1 MLSPGS
7 QAAAMDIAEVA
18 MNATG
23 FMAAATIEVLKALTT
38 GTTAP
43 TTDLKDAVETLI
55 LALETPWLVYL
66 EAALALHLHVE
77 AAHTPL
83 PVANSA
89 TTTVLL
95 AVTLPTMALLDVIPT
110 KCKAA
115 NHPTASSSAKSSS
128 PSQWNRQ
135 WECQWARLA

>member
-7 QAAAMDIAEVA
+7 QAAAMDIAEVT

-23 FMAAATIEVLKALTT
+23 FMGAATIKILKALTT

-66 EAALALHLHVE
+66 EAA
-77 AAHTPL
+77 HTPL
-83 PVANSA
+83 PVVNSA

-128 PSQWNRQ
+128 PSQWNR
-135 WECQWARLA
+135 